1 VIVVAQIIDF
11 AEVRGACQA
20 QRAAAD
26 ERRSLEDAV
35 ETIRV
40 NLAAV
45 VERLRDAS
53 ASERAELVGR
63 IDKLGAMLRYGIL
76 LLDGRGSAREGRR
89 KFRQMLTVQCAP
101 R

>member
-1 VIVVAQIIDF
+1 MAQIIDF
-11 AEVRGACQA
+11 AEIRGARQA

-53 ASERAELVGR
+53 FAERAELVSR
-63 IDKLGAMLRYGIL
+63 IEKLGAMLRYGIL
-76 LLDGRGSAREGRR
+76 LLDAPAEREER
-89 KFRQMLTVQCAP
+89 
-101 R
+101 

>member
-1 VIVVAQIIDF
+1 VAQIIDF
-11 AEVRGACQA
+11 AEIRGAREA

-53 ASERAELVGR
+53 VGERAELVGR
-63 IDKLGAMLRYGIL
+63 MEKLGAMLRYGIL
-76 LLDGRGSAREGRR
+76 LLDGPTER
-89 KFRQMLTVQCAP
+89 P
-101 R
+101 

>member
-1 VIVVAQIIDF
+1 MVVAQIIDF
-11 AEVRGACQA
+11 AEVRGAREA

-45 VERLRDAS
+45 VERLKDAN
-53 ASERAELVGR
+53 AGERAELAGR
-63 IDKLGAMLRYGIL
+63 MEKLGAMLRYGIL
-76 LLDGRGSAREGRR
+76 LLDGSAER
-89 KFRQMLTVQCAP
+89 A
-101 R
+101 

>member
-1 VIVVAQIIDF
+1 MAQIIDF
-11 AEVRGACQA
+11 AEVRGAREA

-45 VERLRDAS
+45 VARLADTTGA
-53 ASERAELVGR
+53 ERAELAGR
-63 IDKLGAMLRYGIL
+63 MEKLGAMLRYGIL
-76 LLDGRGSAREGRR
+76 LLDGPPER
-89 KFRQMLTVQCAP
+89 
-101 R
+101 

>member
-1 VIVVAQIIDF
+1 VAQIIDF
-11 AEVRGACQA
+11 AEIRGAREA

-45 VERLRDAS
+45 IERLRDATG
-53 ASERAELVGR
+53 AERAELLGR
-63 IDKLGAMLRYGIL
+63 MEKLGAMLRYGIL
-76 LLDGRGSAREGRR
+76 LLDGSG
-89 KFRQMLTVQCAP
+89 TP
-101 R
+101 

>member
-1 VIVVAQIIDF
+1 VAQIIDF
-11 AEVRGACQA
+11 AEIRGAREA

-45 VERLRDAS
+45 VERLRHAHG
-53 ASERAELVGR
+53 AERVELLGR
-63 IDKLGAMLRYGIL
+63 MEKLGAMLRYGVL
-76 LLDGRGSAREGRR
+76 LLEGPAQREG
-89 KFRQMLTVQCAP
+89 
-101 R
+101 